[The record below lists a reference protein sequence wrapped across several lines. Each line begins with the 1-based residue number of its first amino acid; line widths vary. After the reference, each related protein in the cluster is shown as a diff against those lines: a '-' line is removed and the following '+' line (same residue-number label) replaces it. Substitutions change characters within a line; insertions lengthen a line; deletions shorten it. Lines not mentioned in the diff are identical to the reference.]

1 MDKRLMVEIKERQQ
15 KCRVEASKRGFDA
28 LMIIGQGPTKTG
40 DMMYLA
46 NHCPSLPGHP
56 RRYTFRGRG
65 HSFLLLPLSG
75 DPVLAVTTPFYEK
88 DIAVQDV
95 RFANNLIALFGEI
108 VKEKGL
114 CHSDIGIVGM
124 EILPVA
130 LYWDLVK
137 ELPSVKFYPADDI
150 VMNLRARKS
159 LYELEQLRKGA
170 QIADLAAMEIKRVL
184 RPGISELEVGK
195 IICDT
200 LSQNGVTGAFATCQS
215 GERSKEPYPNDG
227 MPCSDKVIED
237 GDMVHM
243 EINGRYNGYQIDVCR
258 STVVGNM
265 KKEQRIILE
274 LCAEMLEESIA
285 ATRAGIY
292 AEELELVTGE
302 IALKH
307 GLGAN
312 HTATYGGPGTYL
324 GHAIGLSVD
333 EPPCLAKGDKT
344 ILVPGMILTIEPGI
358 YRTEWGGCRIEDEV
372 LVTET
377 GFEVLNQYG
386 RRLWEK

>member
-75 DPVLAVTTPFYEK
+75 EPVLAVTTPFYEK

-95 RFANNLIALFGEI
+95 RFANNL
-108 VKEKGL
+108 
-114 CHSDIGIVGM
+114 
-124 EILPVA
+124 
-130 LYWDLVK
+130 
-137 ELPSVKFYPADDI
+137 
-150 VMNLRARKS
+150 
-159 LYELEQLRKGA
+159 
-170 QIADLAAMEIKRVL
+170 IADLAAMEIKRVL